1 MPTLE
6 AQSENTPPR
15 SRAPMQLVGEKTLPD
30 QPGSLSSLIAAQ
42 TTTPSSTPNP
52 VPRGIPNGEY
62 VNRAAWRAGVLGSIN
77 VLAIVLAVRLG
88 LLTAIVGAIVLTY
101 ITIQAPDPFKLGA
114 LAIYA
119 AFVILPTTWLASHR

>member
-1 MPTLE
+1 MATQE

-30 QPGSLSSLIAAQ
+30 QPTLSSLIATA
-42 TTTPSSTPNP
+42 TTTATTPPNAAI
-52 VPRGIPNGEY
+52 PRGTEFQH
-62 VNRAAWRAGVLGSIN
+62 RAAWKAGVLGSIN

-88 LLTAIVGAIVLTY
+88 LLVAIVGAIVLTY